1 MADEGA
7 DGVRIDHSPPPE
19 APTMHC
25 MGCHYP
31 LDGLQEHR
39 CPECGRPFNP
49 AQPISFYRPR
59 QLTGPPVRIWHL
71 RDRLRMLAWLVG
83 LAVAGVV
90 VFLAIVVPYLWWLF
104 PLWAVMYF
112 LWLVGLAWLG
122 VRVLIEPQRGSVLG
136 LVGLGILAGGVIGM
150 AMQVA
155 ISGTVWQAPIM
166 PVTGTLAGIPAGLL
180 AARQ

>member
-49 AQPISFYRPR
+49 AQPLSFYRPR
-59 QLTGPPVRIWHL
+59 QLTGPRVRIWHL

-83 LAVAGVV
+83 LAVAGIVF
-90 VFLAIVVPYLWWLF
+90 FLAIVVQYLWWLL
-104 PLWAVMYF
+104 PIVAVVYF

-136 LVGLGILAGGVIGM
+136 LVGLGILAGGVIGLAIQF
-150 AMQVA
+150 AM
-155 ISGTVWQAPIM
+155 SGTLWQAPIL
-166 PVTGTLAGIPAGLL
+166 PIAGALAGITAGLL